1 MATKMN
7 LSFAG
12 CGFLGIYHVGVA
24 VCFKKYAP
32 HLLLHRISG
41 ASAGSLAA
49 CCLLCDMPLGEMT
62 SDFFRVVNEARSHS
76 LGPFSPRFNIQTCL
90 LEGLQKF
97 LPPDAH
103 ERVNGKLHISLTRVY
118 DGKNVIVSQFNSR
131 EDLLQALLCA
141 CFIPVFSGILPPRF
155 HGVRYMDG
163 AFSDNLPT
171 LDENTVTVSPFCGE
185 SDICPRDN
193 SSQMFHVNWA
203 NTSIELSKQN
213 MNRFGR
219 ILFPPRP
226 EILSSFCQQGFDDAL
241 NFLHRNNLISCTRCL
256 SVQSTFSLADQPTQ
270 LEDQLLEEYDP
281 ECSECKECNEHRQN
295 ALDGSMPDTVLTVFQ
310 TYIEEANKGLM
321 NWVFRHRGARL
332 LKALSL
338 PATLPAD
345 IMVATLSKLLVATP
359 TIGSQLW
366 SVSKFALKT
375 LNAILQRIRREH
387 QVLHDTMLTSV
398 MNLLQTVQLPSIQ
411 MTASLECKV
420 AFTEYSGWGAKLVG
434 TRTKRLSH
442 RASVGS
448 LVDVRVD
455 GGNELV
461 VIPGGGAL
469 VTAES
474 ELVEIR
480 EFGRTDREGGDE
492 DHPDHPDHP
501 DYDTFDH
508 ILQATSHHEAMYAYY
523 YLDADNKVKVTEI
536 FDMTDDGSPA
546 LQTVQEREV
555 NQQLEYDNDWETTQP
570 DFLYTETYDRDGLMD
585 LDELIE
591 PCLYP
596 NQHPHMHHYR
606 HLHHHYG
613 HHLEQNHSL
622 DPVAT
627 STALQQWQQLQIEEL
642 PSDDTGSID
651 DTLYLQP
658 EADQQQ
664 ALLSEATTLLLS
676 KPPAAYSIVEM

>member
-387 QVLHDTMLTSV
+387 Q
-398 MNLLQTVQLPSIQ
+398 

-606 HLHHHYG
+606 HHHHYG
-613 HHLEQNHSL
+613 HQLEQNHSL

-676 KPPAAYSIVEM
+676 KPPPAYSIVEM